1 MIGNDLKM
9 KFEYELENKDSL
21 RPGHDI
27 KYGLDNTLI
36 KSINGHHDREF
47 KMGISDVVNWYL
59 KNKKYFRSLS
69 KKDIEIRLG
78 KG

>member
-1 MIGNDLKM
+1 MIIDYFLINEDV
-9 KFEYELENKDSL
+9 D
-21 RPGHDI
+21 RPGNDI

-59 KNKKYFRSLS
+59 KNKNWLN
-69 KKDIEIRLG
+69 
-78 KG
+78 